1 MSNIYE
7 VTVWSTTD
15 LVTEYCNVIISI
27 IIIIIMSFSSS
38 TAAAERKAERPHYG
52 GRADSAEHLR

>member
-27 IIIIIMSFSSS
+27 IIIITSFSSS